1 MGISREETGAG
12 VRRQLVVP
20 DFFDGAGAMREVFA
34 DRMGRARSRGR
45 EEFVWDYWHVP
56 GQYTYIRTFGDRYF
70 PDELTGRLLDR
81 LRRWGLETLG
91 CGSIT
96 PPWLSYYVD
105 GCVQELHADVPQGP
119 WAYVLSLTHWDE
131 RGFSG
136 GETEMLRPEV
146 LDFWGALDANRALE
160 RRDLLERIAP
170 EFNQLTVFDAR
181 IPHGVREVRG
191 THHPLDSRVVLHG
204 WFEYPQLRI
213 SEDLDERARVSLQL
227 AAAMLPRRLARY
239 GGLTGLLTVRL
250 AFGGDGEVRHA
261 RVLSNTLFPASGAR
275 EAAGTPA
282 ATVLEALA
290 DLKVPGASDASW
302 AVVPLRMPAGDR
314 REP

>member
-1 MGISREETGAG
+1 MTISGDDSGAG

-20 DFFDGAGAMREVFA
+20 DFFDGAEAMREVFA
-34 DRMGRARSRGR
+34 DRVGRARSLGP

-70 PDELTGRLLDR
+70 PDELTGSLLDR

-105 GCVQELHADVPQGP
+105 GCVQELHADVPHGP
-119 WAYVLSLTHWDE
+119 WAYVFSLTHWDQ

-146 LDFWGALDANRALE
+146 LDFWRGLDANRALDGG
-160 RRDLLERIAP
+160 DLVERIVP

-191 THHPLDSRVVLHG
+191 THDPLDSRVVMHG
-204 WFEYPQLRI
+204 WFEYPSLRV
-213 SEDLDERARVSLQL
+213 SDDLDERARMSLEL
-227 AAAMLPRRLARY
+227 AAAMLPRRLARHE
-239 GGLTGLLTVRL
+239 GLTGLLTVRL
-250 AFGGDGEVRHA
+250 DFGGDGEVRHA
-261 RVLSNTLFPASGAR
+261 RVLSNTLIPASGAP
-275 EAAGTPA
+275 EAPGPPA

-290 DLKVPGASDASW
+290 DVKVPGASEASW
-302 AVVPLRMPAGDR
+302 AVVPLRMPAGT
-314 REP
+314 